1 MRSTILSGASSRVP
15 RVVFRTVAGWLMGLL
30 WVLLPLGM
38 ARAQEFLPVDQAFQV
53 QARVT
58 QPGQVAVD
66 FKVAPGTYLYRER
79 MEARLDGPS
88 PVALDLTTP
97 DGERKHDPTFDK
109 VMEVYHH
116 DVAATVAVPVA
127 PGEAAAQ
134 ASGTPQQTLAVVYQ
148 GCADAGLCYPPQTR
162 QWLITRDAQGQV
174 ASLQWVPP
182 KTFTPKAGS
191 GLFGSGQRSGGLSG
205 LDQGGSSRID
215 GSPGMAS
222 QPGIGPGDT
231 DDRIQQALSSGRWLV
246 VLPAFLL
253 AGVLLSLTPCVL
265 PMVPILSSII
275 VGQQGQG
282 GSAGPG
288 AKPRGLALA
297 LSYSQG
303 MALVYTLL
311 GVAAG
316 LLGQGLAAYL
326 QHPYVVLTFAALM
339 VLLSLSMFGLYELRL
354 PASVQT
360 WLGQR
365 SHGLPGGRFAS
376 VFVMGAVSAL
386 IVSPCVSAPLAGAL
400 LYISQTRDVWLGGAA
415 LYTMAWGM
423 SVPLLV
429 VGVAGGRLLPRAGR
443 WMNAVKVVFGVLM
456 LAMAAWVARPAWP
469 ALMATL
475 TGQPVVSSH
484 QSVLPFQRVAS
495 VAQLEQAVAGAARQG
510 RPVVLD
516 FYADWCVSC
525 IEMERFTFTDP
536 AVREK
541 LASAVLL
548 QADVTANTP
557 DDRALLERFG
567 LFGPPGI
574 VFFDAQGRELARQRV
589 IGFQKPAPFLQ
600 SLSAAGL

>member
-1 MRSTILSGASSRVP
+1 MPVWASRVF
-15 RVVFRTVAGWLMGLL
+15 FRTGAGWLLALMWAL
-30 WVLLPLGM
+30 VPLGV
-38 ARAQEFLPVDQAFQV
+38 ARAQEFLPVDEAFQV
-53 QARVT
+53 QARVS

-79 MEARLDGPS
+79 MEARLEGTPS
-88 PVALDLTTP
+88 TPLALSTP

-116 DVAATVAVPVA
+116 DVAASVALPAAQDA
-127 PGEAAAQ
+127 PGQE
-134 ASGTPQQTLAVVYQ
+134 TLAVVYQ

-162 QWLITRDAQGQV
+162 HWLVTRDTQGQV
-174 ASLQWVPP
+174 TALQWVPP
-182 KTFTPKAGS
+182 KTMAPKAGS
-191 GLFGSGQRSGGLSG
+191 GLFGGGARSGSLFGG
-205 LDQGGSSRID
+205 EQGGASRIE
-215 GSPGMAS
+215 GPSATTS
-222 QPGIGPGDT
+222 EVGIDPVDSG
-231 DDRIQQALSSGRWLV
+231 DRIQQALSSGRWLV

-275 VGQQGQG
+275 VGQQGA
-282 GSAGPG
+282 SAGTG
-288 AKPRGLALA
+288 ARPRGFALA

-326 QHPYVVLTFAALM
+326 QHPYVVLSFAALM

-365 SHGLPGGRFAS
+365 SHGLPGGRFVS

-415 LYTMAWGM
+415 LYAMAWGM

-443 WMNAVKVVFGVLM
+443 WMNLVKVVFGVLM

-469 ALMATL
+469 ALVAAV
-475 TGQPVVSSH
+475 TGQPVVSGH

-495 VAQLEQAVAGAARQG
+495 VAQLEQAVADAARQG

-541 LASAVLL
+541 LAPAVLL

-574 VFFDAQGRELARQRV
+574 VFFNVKGQELSGQRV
-589 IGFQKPAPFLQ
+589 IGFQKPGPFLQ

>member
-1 MRSTILSGASSRVP
+1 MTSTILRSLFAFLSL
-15 RVVFRTVAGWLMGLL
+15 TLMGLL
-30 WVLLPLGM
+30 PLGV
-38 ARAQEFLPVDQAFQV
+38 ARAQDFMPVDQAFQV

-58 QPGQVAVD
+58 QPGQVAID
-66 FKVAPGTYLYRER
+66 FKVAKGTYLYRER
-79 MEARLDGPS
+79 IEARLDGAP
-88 PVALDLTTP
+88 PMPLTVLTP
-97 DGERKHDPTFDK
+97 EGERKHDPTFDK

-116 DVAATVAVPVA
+116 DVAASVALP
-127 PGEAAAQ
+127 AQ
-134 ASGTPQQTLAVVYQ
+134 AATGGAVDQTAPPTLAVVYQ

-162 QWLITRDAQGQV
+162 HWQLTRDAQGQV
-174 ASLQWVPP
+174 TAVSWVPP
-182 KTFTPKAGS
+182 RTPVLRGGS
-191 GLFGSGQRSGGLSG
+191 GLFGGEPRSSG
-205 LDQGGSSRID
+205 LFGGGAGDAD
-215 GSPGMAS
+215 GSAS
-222 QPGIGPGDT
+222 TMSATAMGAGPAWGGASAEPLG
-231 DDRIQQALSSGRWLV
+231 QALSSGRWLM

-275 VGQQGQG
+275 VGQHGGIAVASGASGQG
-282 GSAGPG
+282 GER
-288 AKPRGLALA
+288 PRGFALA

-326 QHPYVVLTFAALM
+326 QHPYVVLAFAALM
-339 VLLSLSMFGLYELRL
+339 VVLALSMFGLYELRL
-354 PASVQT
+354 PASVQS

-365 SHGLPGGRFAS
+365 TRGLPGGRFVS

-415 LYTMAWGM
+415 LYAMAWGM

-443 WMNAVKVVFGVLM
+443 WMNAVKVLFGVLM

-469 ALMATL
+469 ALVAVV

-495 VAQLEQAVAGAARQG
+495 VAQLAQAVADAARQG
-510 RPVVLD
+510 RPVMLD
-516 FYADWCVSC
+516 FYADWCVAC

-536 AVREK
+536 AVQAR
-541 LASAVLL
+541 LGAAVLL

-574 VFFDAQGRELARQRV
+574 VFFDAAGRELSDRRV
-589 IGFQKPAPFLQ
+589 IGVQKPEAFVR
-600 SLSAAGL
+600 SLEAAGL

>member
-1 MRSTILSGASSRVP
+1 MKSTILRSLF
-15 RVVFRTVAGWLMGLL
+15 VFLPLALMGLL
-30 WVLLPLGM
+30 PSGA
-38 ARAQEFLPVDQAFQV
+38 ARAQDFMPVDQAFQV

-58 QPGQVAVD
+58 QPGQVAID
-66 FKVAPGTYLYRER
+66 FKVAQGTYLYRER
-79 MEARLDGPS
+79 LEARIDGP
-88 PVALDLTTP
+88 PPEPLALTTP
-97 DGERKHDPTFDK
+97 EGERKHDPTFDK

-116 DVAATVAVPVA
+116 DVAATLALPALPPPAQGADAA
-127 PGEAAAQ
+127 P
-134 ASGTPQQTLAVVYQ
+134 PQTLAVVYQ

-162 QWLITRDAQGQV
+162 HWQLIRDAQGQV
-174 ASLQWVPP
+174 TAVTYVPP
-182 KTFTPKAGS
+182 QAPPARRGS
-191 GLFGSGQRSGGLSG
+191 GLFGSSGDAGLGASTAPG
-205 LDQGGSSRID
+205 TSAGGS
-215 GSPGMAS
+215 PMAWGGGANAE
-222 QPGIGPGDT
+222 PLG
-231 DDRIQQALSSGRWLV
+231 QALSSGRWLM

-275 VGQQGQG
+275 VGQHGGASGGSGGAGAAGQG
-282 GSAGPG
+282 GGDR
-288 AKPRGLALA
+288 PRGFALA

-339 VLLSLSMFGLYELRL
+339 VVLALSMFGLYELRL
-354 PASVQT
+354 PASVQS
-360 WLGQR
+360 WLGR
-365 SHGLPGGRFAS
+365 RTHGLPGGRFVS

-400 LYISQTRDVWLGGAA
+400 LYISQTRDLWLGGAA
-415 LYTMAWGM
+415 LYAMAWGM

-443 WMNAVKVVFGVLM
+443 WMNAVKVLFGVLM

-469 ALMATL
+469 ALVAAV

-484 QSVLPFQRVAS
+484 QSVLPFQRVSS
-495 VAQLEQAVAGAARQG
+495 VAQLEQAVADAARQG
-510 RPVVLD
+510 RPVMLD
-516 FYADWCVSC
+516 FYADWCVAC

-536 AVREK
+536 AVRGK
-541 LASAVLL
+541 LGAAVLL

-574 VFFDAQGRELARQRV
+574 VFFDAAGRELSARRV
-589 IGFQKPAPFLQ
+589 IGVQKPEAFVR
-600 SLSAAGL
+600 SLEAAGL

>member
-1 MRSTILSGASSRVP
+1 MPVWASRVF
-15 RVVFRTVAGWLMGLL
+15 FRTGAGWLLALMWAL
-30 WVLLPLGM
+30 VPLGV
-38 ARAQEFLPVDQAFQV
+38 ARAQEFLPVDEAFQV
-53 QARVT
+53 QARVS

-79 MEARLDGPS
+79 MEARLEGRP
-88 PVALDLTTP
+88 PTPLALSTP

-116 DVAATVAVPVA
+116 DVAASVALP
-127 PGEAAAQ
+127 AAQ
-134 ASGTPQQTLAVVYQ
+134 DGAGQETLAVVYQ

-162 QWLITRDAQGQV
+162 HWLVTRDAQGHV
-174 ASLQWVPP
+174 TALQWVPP
-182 KTFTPKAGS
+182 KTMTPKAGS
-191 GLFGSGQRSGGLSG
+191 GLFGGGARSGSLFGG
-205 LDQGGSSRID
+205 EQGGASRIE
-215 GSPGMAS
+215 GSSATTS
-222 QPGIGPGDT
+222 QVGVDPVDSS
-231 DDRIQQALSSGRWLV
+231 DRIQQALSSGRWLV

-275 VGQQGQG
+275 VGQQGA
-282 GSAGPG
+282 SAGTG
-288 AKPRGLALA
+288 ARPRGFALA

-326 QHPYVVLTFAALM
+326 QHPYVVLSFAALM

-365 SHGLPGGRFAS
+365 SHGLPGGRFVS

-400 LYISQTRDVWLGGAA
+400 LYISQTRDLWLGGAA
-415 LYTMAWGM
+415 LYAMAWGM

-443 WMNAVKVVFGVLM
+443 WMNLVKVVFGVLM

-469 ALMATL
+469 ALVAAV
-475 TGQPVVSSH
+475 TGQPVVSGH
-484 QSVLPFQRVAS
+484 QSVLPFLRVAS
-495 VAQLEQAVAGAARQG
+495 VAQLEQAVADAARQG

-525 IEMERFTFTDP
+525 IEMERFTFTAP

-541 LASAVLL
+541 LAPAVLL

-574 VFFDAQGRELARQRV
+574 VFFNVKGQELSGQRV
-589 IGFQKPAPFLQ
+589 IGFQKPGPFLQ